1 MMTDK
6 EFAQLAVD
14 LRPRL
19 LRTASGVLGA
29 DMAAAQ
35 DVVQDTLLKLWG
47 MRADIDRYRSV
58 EALACVIAHR
68 LALNVVRGN
77 APGRFVELDQC
88 TGAVGS
94 PEDEMMARERAAR
107 MDAVLAAL
115 PEAQRTL
122 IRMRHEQGY
131 DNATIATLLGTSEG
145 AVRTALCRARAR
157 VAALFGINYN

>member
-1 MMTDK
+1 MMTEK
-6 EFAQLAVD
+6 EFAQLAVE

-29 DMAAAQ
+29 DAGTAQ
-35 DVVQDTLLKLWG
+35 DVVQDTLLKLWS

-68 LALNVVRGN
+68 LALNVVRAN
-77 APGRFVELDQC
+77 TPGRFVELDQC
-88 TGAVGS
+88 AGAVDS
-94 PEDEMMARERAAR
+94 PEDDMMARERTER
-107 MDAVLAAL
+107 VDAVLASL

-131 DNATIATLLGTSEG
+131 DNATIAALLGTSEG

-157 VAALFGINYN
+157 VAALFGISNI